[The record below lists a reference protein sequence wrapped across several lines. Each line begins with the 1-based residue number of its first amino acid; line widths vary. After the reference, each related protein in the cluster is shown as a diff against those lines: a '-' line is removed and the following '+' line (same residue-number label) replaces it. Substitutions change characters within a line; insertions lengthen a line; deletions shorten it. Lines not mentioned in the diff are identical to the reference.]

1 MKRFN
6 NTCRLLLNM
15 YCYGSDYTAKVILGI
30 ALQIVLV
37 GNKGKDVILP
47 QRIKMKDAF
56 MVHLYVL

>member
-1 MKRFN
+1 
-6 NTCRLLLNM
+6 M

-37 GNKGKDVILP
+37 GNKRKDVILP
-47 QRIKMKDAF
+47 QRIKIKDAF